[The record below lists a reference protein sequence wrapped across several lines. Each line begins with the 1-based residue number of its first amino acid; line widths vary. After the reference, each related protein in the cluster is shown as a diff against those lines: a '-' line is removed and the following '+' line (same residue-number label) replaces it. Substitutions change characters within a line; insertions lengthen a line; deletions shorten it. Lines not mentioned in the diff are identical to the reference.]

1 MEGQYSRGFSE
12 FRTTSI
18 LIEAETVSRSGES
31 YVNQAFGFPLRI
43 TFIVGNVSRLT
54 WTFFPPKCAVT
65 WTFFPKCAVSSQF
78 CELGPRFS
86 CKVSVAFSLNG

>member
-1 MEGQYSRGFSE
+1 MRNILNCTNLEGQYSRGFSE

-18 LIEAETVSRSGES
+18 LIEAETVSRPRYILCHSGICVS
-31 YVNQAFGFPLRI
+31 I
-43 TFIVGNVSRLT
+43 KSNVSLWAMCPGYLGR
-54 WTFFPPKCAVT
+54 
-65 WTFFPKCAVSSQF
+65 FFPKCAVSSQF